1 MAFPVNQGKD
11 LGHAQGADPRVRYS
25 RGMTETTW
33 DLTPLFPGLES
44 PEFRRAW
51 EGVKGRIGRLKGL
64 LEGEAPLAEVL
75 AALDALQEEATPLWA
90 YLYARFTANTQ
101 DEAALAKLSEL
112 EMLFLDFQRLRPR
125 LTRYLALQEPE
136 EAGPYRILVVE
147 AKEEALHMMPEG
159 EEVLAAELSLSG
171 RQAWSKLHES
181 LTSQIAARVD
191 GEELP
196 ITKVRNLYFHPEE
209 AVRKKAYEAELKAW
223 EAHEV
228 PLAYA
233 LNGVKGEAS
242 VLHRRRG
249 YKDDLEPSLLR
260 NRIRRKTLLAL
271 QEAVREALPLFR
283 RYFHLKA
290 KALGKERLDW
300 WDLFAPIGQG
310 RRWTLEEARRFIR
323 EKLTAFV
330 PGAAQVAE
338 AAFAE
343 RWMDL
348 LPRKGKVGG
357 AYCMPRGGGKSLI
370 LANYEE
376 SFESVSTLAHEL
388 GHAYHNFA
396 LAQAPA
402 ALREVPMTLAETA
415 SIMNET
421 LVVEA
426 ALKEASPE
434 EGLLIL
440 DAYLQGAAQVVV
452 DIHSRF
458 LFESWVFQKRK
469 ERELSPRE
477 FKELMLKAQEEAYGE
492 ALATRHPY
500 MWAVKGHYYGADFYN
515 YPYTFG
521 LLFGLAVYEAAK
533 EDPGFAEGYERLL
546 AESGMHFAEELGRRF
561 GFDLESPA
569 FWRKGLKVLADKVEA
584 LEERLS

>member
-1 MAFPVNQGKD
+1 M
-11 LGHAQGADPRVRYS
+11 
-25 RGMTETTW
+25 ETTW

-44 PEFRRAW
+44 PEFRAAW
-51 EGVKGRIGRLKGL
+51 ESLRGRIGDLRSL
-64 LEGEAPLAEVL
+64 LEQEAPLPQVL
-75 AALDALQEEATPLWA
+75 SALDALWEEATPLWA
-90 YLYARFTANTQ
+90 YLYARFSANTA

-112 EMLFLDFQRLRPR
+112 EVLFLDFQRLKPR
-125 LTRYLALQEPE
+125 LTRYLARQDPE
-136 EAGPYRILVVE
+136 EAGPYRLLVEE

-171 RQAWSKLHES
+171 RRAWDKLHEN
-181 LTSQIAARVD
+181 LTSQITASVD
-191 GEELP
+191 GEEMP
-196 ITKVRNLYFHPEE
+196 ISKVRNLYFHPEE
-209 AVRKKAYEAELKAW
+209 GVRKRAYEAELLAW
-223 EAHEV
+223 ERHEV

-242 VLHRRRG
+242 VLNRRRG
-249 YKDDLEPSLLR
+249 YRDDLEPSLHR
-260 NRIRRKTLLAL
+260 NRITKRALLAL
-271 QEAVREALPLFR
+271 QEAVRESLPLFR

-310 RRWTLEEARRFIR
+310 RRWGLEEARDFIR
-323 EKLTAFV
+323 GKLATLV
-330 PGAAQVAE
+330 PNAAQVAE
-338 AAFAE
+338 KAFGE

-396 LAQAPA
+396 LREVPA
-402 ALREVPMTLAETA
+402 SLREVPMTLAETA

-426 ALKEASPE
+426 ALQEASPE
-434 EGLLIL
+434 EGLQIL
-440 DAYLQGAAQVVV
+440 DGYLQGAAQVVV

-458 LFESWVFQKRK
+458 LFESWVFQRRK
-469 ERELSPRE
+469 GRELSPRE
-477 FKELMLKAQEEAYGE
+477 FQELMLKAQEEAYGE
-492 ALATRHPY
+492 ALASRHPY

-521 LLFGLAVYEAAK
+521 LLFGLAVYGEAK
-533 EDPGFAEGYERLL
+533 EDPAFARRYEELL
-546 AESGMHFAEELGRRF
+546 AASGMHPARALAARF
-561 GFDLESPA
+561 GFDLESLD
-569 FWRKGLKVLADKVEA
+569 FWRKGLKVLAEKVEE
-584 LEERLS
+584 LERRLA

>member
-1 MAFPVNQGKD
+1 M
-11 LGHAQGADPRVRYS
+11 
-25 RGMTETTW
+25 ETTW

-44 PEFRRAW
+44 PEFQRAW
-51 EGVKGRIGRLKGL
+51 EGLRGRIGDLKAL
-64 LEGEAPLAEVL
+64 LEGEAPLPQVL
-75 AALDALQEEATPLWA
+75 AALDGLLEEATPLWA
-90 YLYARFTANTQ
+90 YLYARFSADTQ

-112 EMLFLDFQRLRPR
+112 EVLFLDYRRLSPR
-125 LTRYLALQEPE
+125 LTRYLARQDPG
-136 EAGPYRILVVE
+136 EAGPYRLLVEE
-147 AKEEALHMMPEG
+147 AKEEALHLMPEG

-171 RQAWSKLHES
+171 RQAWAKLHEN
-181 LTSQIAARVD
+181 LTSQITAVVD
-191 GEELP
+191 GKEMP
-196 ITKVRNLYFHPEE
+196 ITKVRNLYFRPEE
-209 AVRKKAYEAELKAW
+209 EVRKKAYEAELKAW

-228 PLAYA
+228 PIAYA

-242 VLHRRRG
+242 VLNRRRG
-249 YKDDLEPSLLR
+249 YKDDLEPTLFR
-260 NRIRRKTLLAL
+260 NRITRKAL
-271 QEAVREALPLFR
+271 SAMQEAVRESLPLFR
-283 RYFHLKA
+283 RYFLLKA

-300 WDLFAPIGQG
+300 WDLFAPLGQG
-310 RRWTLEEARRFIR
+310 RRWTLEEARRFIG
-323 EKLTAFV
+323 EKLAAFS
-330 PGAAQVAE
+330 PNAAQVAE
-338 AAFAE
+338 MAFAE

-357 AYCMPRGGGKSLI
+357 AYCMGRGGGKSLI

-396 LAQAPA
+396 LREVPA
-402 ALREVPMTLAETA
+402 SLREVPMTLAETA

-469 ERELSPRE
+469 ARELSPRE
-477 FKELMLKAQEEAYGE
+477 FRELMLKAQEEAYGE
-492 ALATRHPY
+492 ALATRHPF
-500 MWAVKGHYYGADFYN
+500 MWAVKGHYYGSDFYN

-521 LLFGLAVYEAAK
+521 LLFGLAVYQRAK
-533 EDPGFAEGYERLL
+533 EDPRFAERYEALL
-546 AESGMHFAEELGRRF
+546 AQSGMYPARELAARF
-561 GFDLESPA
+561 GFDLERVD
-569 FWRKGLKVLADKVEA
+569 FWRQGLEVLAEKVEA
-584 LEERLS
+584 LEGMTSP

>member
-1 MAFPVNQGKD
+1 M
-11 LGHAQGADPRVRYS
+11 
-25 RGMTETTW
+25 ETTW

-44 PEFRRAW
+44 PEFQAAW
-51 EGVKGRIGRLKGL
+51 DGVRKRIGQLK
-64 LEGEAPLAEVL
+64 EQVDQKAPLEEVL
-75 AALDALQEEATPLWA
+75 ASLDALSEASTPLWA
-90 YLYARFTANTQ
+90 YLYARFTADTA
-101 DEAALAKLSEL
+101 DEAASAKLSEL
-112 EMLFLDFQRLRPR
+112 EMLFLDFARIRPR
-125 LTRYLALQEPE
+125 LTRYLALQDPE
-136 EAGPYRILVVE
+136 EAGPYRILVEE
-147 AKEEALHMMPEG
+147 AKEEALHMMAEG

-171 RQAWSKLHES
+171 RQAWAKLHEN
-181 LTSQIAARVD
+181 LTSQITAVVD
-191 GEELP
+191 GEEMP
-196 ITKVRNLYFHPEE
+196 ITKVRNLYFRPEE
-209 AVRKKAYEAELKAW
+209 EVRRKAYQAELKAW

-242 VLHRRRG
+242 VLLRRRG
-249 YKDDLEPSLLR
+249 YREDLEPSLHK
-260 NRIRRKTLLAL
+260 NRITKKALLAL
-271 QEAVREALPLFR
+271 LQAVRESLPLFH
-283 RYFHLKA
+283 RYYLLKA

-300 WDLFAPIGQG
+300 WDLFAPIGKG
-310 RRWTLEEARRFIR
+310 RRWTLEEAQDFLR
-323 EKLTAFV
+323 EKLATLV
-330 PGAAQVAE
+330 PKAAKVAE
-338 AAFAE
+338 AAFRE

-388 GHAYHNFA
+388 GHAYHNLA
-396 LAQAPA
+396 LAQVPPS
-402 ALREVPMTLAETA
+402 LREVPMTLAETA

-426 ALKEASPE
+426 ALKEASAE

-452 DIHSRF
+452 DIYSRF
-458 LFESWVFQKRK
+458 LFESWVFTRRK
-469 ERELSPRE
+469 ARELSPRE
-477 FKELMLKAQEEAYGE
+477 FKELMLKAQQEAYGE
-492 ALATRHPY
+492 ALASHHPY

-521 LLFGLAVYEAAK
+521 LLFGLALYQEAK
-533 EDPGFAEGYERLL
+533 EDPGFAERYEGLL
-546 AESGMHFAEELGRRF
+546 ASSGMYPAKELAARY

-569 FWRKGLKVLADKVEA
+569 FWQKGLRVLAEKVAE
-584 LEERLS
+584 LERRLS

>member
-1 MAFPVNQGKD
+1 
-11 LGHAQGADPRVRYS
+11 
-25 RGMTETTW
+25 MTETTW

-44 PEFRRAW
+44 PEFQKAW
-51 EGVKGRIGRLKGL
+51 EGLKGEIVRLKGL
-64 LEGEAPLAEVL
+64 LEESALLEEVL
-75 AALDALQEEATPLWA
+75 TSLDTLSEKATPLWA
-90 YLYARFTANTQ
+90 YLYARYSADTR

-112 EMLFLDFQRLRPR
+112 QVLFLDFQRLRPR
-125 LTRYLALQEPE
+125 LTRYLALQDPE
-136 EAGPYRILVVE
+136 EAGPYRLLVEE

-171 RQAWSKLHES
+171 RAAWDKLHES
-181 LTSQIAARVD
+181 LTSQITAVVD
-191 GEELP
+191 GEEKP

-209 AVRKKAYEAELKAW
+209 EVRKKAYEAELKAW

-228 PLAYA
+228 PLAFA

-242 VLHRRRG
+242 VLNRRRG
-249 YKDDLEPSLLR
+249 YRDDLEPTLHE
-260 NRIRRKTLLAL
+260 NRITRKAL
-271 QEAVREALPLFR
+271 KAMQEAVGESLPLFR

-300 WDLFAPIGQG
+300 WDLFAPIGKG
-310 RRWTLEEARRFIR
+310 RRWSLEEARRFIV
-323 EKLTAFV
+323 EKLAAFL
-330 PGAAQVAE
+330 PQAAQVAE
-338 AAFAE
+338 AAFQE

-396 LAQAPA
+396 LKEAPA
-402 ALREVPMTLAETA
+402 SLRRVPMTLAETA

-458 LFESWVFQKRK
+458 LFESWVFQRRK
-469 ERELSPRE
+469 ARELSPRE

-521 LLFGLAVYEAAK
+521 LLFGLAVYQEAK
-533 EDPGFAEGYERLL
+533 EDPGFAGRYEALL
-546 AESGMHFAEELGRRF
+546 AESGRYRAKELALRF
-561 GFDLESPA
+561 GFDLESVD
-569 FWRKGLKVLADKVEA
+569 FWRRGIRV
-584 LEERLS
+584 LEEKVAQLERMISP

>member
-1 MAFPVNQGKD
+1 
-11 LGHAQGADPRVRYS
+11 
-25 RGMTETTW
+25 MTETTW

-44 PEFRRAW
+44 PEFQRAW
-51 EGVKGRIGRLKGL
+51 EGLKGRIGELKGL
-64 LEGEAPLAEVL
+64 LEREAPLSEVL
-75 AALDALQEEATPLWA
+75 AALDAFLEEATPLRA
-90 YLYARFTANTQ
+90 YLYARYSADTR

-112 EMLFLDFQRLRPR
+112 EILFLDFKRLRPR
-125 LTRYLALQEPE
+125 LTRYLALKDPE
-136 EAGPYRILVVE
+136 EAGPYRLLVEE

-171 RQAWSKLHES
+171 RAAWDKLHES
-181 LTSQIAARVD
+181 LTSQITAVVD
-191 GEELP
+191 GEEKP
-196 ITKVRNLYFHPEE
+196 ITQVRNLYFHPEE
-209 AVRKKAYEAELKAW
+209 EVRKKAYEAELKAW

-228 PLAYA
+228 PLAFA

-242 VLHRRRG
+242 VLNRRRG
-249 YKDDLEPSLLR
+249 YRDDLEPTLHK
-260 NRIRRKTLLAL
+260 NRITRKAL
-271 QEAVREALPLFR
+271 KAMQEAVRESLPLFR

-300 WDLFAPIGQG
+300 WDLFAPIGKG
-310 RRWTLEEARRFIR
+310 RRWTLEEARRFIV
-323 EKLTAFV
+323 EKLAAFL
-330 PGAAQVAE
+330 PQAAQVAE
-338 AAFAE
+338 AAFQE

-396 LAQAPA
+396 LKEAPA
-402 ALREVPMTLAETA
+402 SLRRVPMTLAETA

-452 DIHSRF
+452 DIYSRF
-458 LFESWVFQKRK
+458 LFESWVFQRRK
-469 ERELSPRE
+469 ARELSPRE

-521 LLFGLAVYEAAK
+521 LLFGLAVYQEAK
-533 EDPGFAEGYERLL
+533 EDPGFAGRYEALL
-546 AESGMHFAEELGRRF
+546 AESGRYRAKELALRF
-561 GFDLESPA
+561 GFDLESVD
-569 FWRKGLKVLADKVEA
+569 FWRRGIRV
-584 LEERLS
+584 LEEKVAQLERMISP

>member
-1 MAFPVNQGKD
+1 
-11 LGHAQGADPRVRYS
+11 
-25 RGMTETTW
+25 MTETTW

-44 PEFRRAW
+44 PEFQKAW
-51 EGVKGRIGRLKGL
+51 EGLKGEIVRLKGL
-64 LEGEAPLAEVL
+64 LEESALLEEVL
-75 AALDALQEEATPLWA
+75 TSLDTLSEKATPLWA
-90 YLYARFTANTQ
+90 YLYARYSADTR

-112 EMLFLDFQRLRPR
+112 QVLFLDFQRLRPR
-125 LTRYLALQEPE
+125 LTRYLALQDPE
-136 EAGPYRILVVE
+136 EAGPYRLLVEE

-171 RQAWSKLHES
+171 RAAWDKLHES
-181 LTSQIAARVD
+181 LTSQITAVVD
-191 GEELP
+191 GEEKP

-209 AVRKKAYEAELKAW
+209 EVRKKAYEAELKAW

-228 PLAYA
+228 PLAFA

-242 VLHRRRG
+242 VLNRRRG
-249 YKDDLEPSLLR
+249 YRDDLEPTLHK
-260 NRIRRKTLLAL
+260 NRITRKAL
-271 QEAVREALPLFR
+271 KAMQEAVRESLPLFR

-300 WDLFAPIGQG
+300 WDLFAPIGKG
-310 RRWTLEEARRFIR
+310 RRWSLEEARRFIV
-323 EKLTAFV
+323 EKLAAFL
-330 PGAAQVAE
+330 PQAAQVAE
-338 AAFAE
+338 AAFQE

-396 LAQAPA
+396 LKEAPA
-402 ALREVPMTLAETA
+402 SLRRVPMTLAETA

-458 LFESWVFQKRK
+458 LFESWVFQRRK
-469 ERELSPRE
+469 ARELSPRE

-521 LLFGLAVYEAAK
+521 LLFGLAVYETAK
-533 EDPGFAEGYERLL
+533 EDPGFAERYEALL
-546 AESGMHFAEELGRRF
+546 AESGRYRAKELALRF
-561 GFDLESPA
+561 GFDLESVD
-569 FWRKGLKVLADKVEA
+569 FWRRGIRV
-584 LEERLS
+584 LEEKVAQLERMISP

>member
-1 MAFPVNQGKD
+1 
-11 LGHAQGADPRVRYS
+11 
-25 RGMTETTW
+25 MTETTW
-33 DLTPLFPGLES
+33 DLTPLFPDLES
-44 PEFRRAW
+44 PEFQKAW
-51 EGVKGRIGRLKGL
+51 EGLKGEIVRLKGL
-64 LEGEAPLAEVL
+64 LEESALLEEVL
-75 AALDALQEEATPLWA
+75 TSLDTLSEKATPLRA
-90 YLYARFTANTQ
+90 YLYARYSADTQ

-112 EMLFLDFQRLRPR
+112 EILFLDFQRLRPR
-125 LTRYLALQEPE
+125 LTRYLALQDPE
-136 EAGPYRILVVE
+136 EAGPYRLLVEE

-171 RQAWSKLHES
+171 RAAWDKLHES
-181 LTSQIAARVD
+181 LTSQITAVVD
-191 GEELP
+191 GEEMP

-209 AVRKKAYEAELKAW
+209 EVRKKAYEAELKAW

-228 PLAYA
+228 PLAFA

-242 VLHRRRG
+242 VLNRRRG
-249 YKDDLEPSLLR
+249 YRDDLEPTLHE
-260 NRIRRKTLLAL
+260 NRITRKAL
-271 QEAVREALPLFR
+271 KAMQEAVGESLPLFR
-283 RYFHLKA
+283 RYFLLKA
-290 KALGKERLDW
+290 RALGKERLDW
-300 WDLFAPIGQG
+300 WDLFAPLGRG
-310 RRWTLEEARRFIR
+310 RRWSLEEARAFIPA
-323 EKLTAFV
+323 KLALLV
-330 PGAAQVAE
+330 PNAAKVAE
-338 AAFAE
+338 MAFNE

-357 AYCMPRGGGKSLI
+357 AYCMARGGGKSLI

-396 LAQAPA
+396 LKEAPA
-402 ALREVPMTLAETA
+402 SLRQVPMTLAETA

-452 DIHSRF
+452 DIYSRF
-458 LFESWVFQKRK
+458 LFESWVFQRRK
-469 ERELSPRE
+469 ARELSPRE

-521 LLFGLAVYEAAK
+521 LLFGLAVYQEAK
-533 EDPGFAEGYERLL
+533 EDPGFAGRYEALL
-546 AESGMHFAEELGRRF
+546 AESGRYRAKELALRF
-561 GFDLESPA
+561 GFDLESVD
-569 FWRKGLKVLADKVEA
+569 FWRRGIRV
-584 LEERLS
+584 LEEKVAQLERMISP

>member
-1 MAFPVNQGKD
+1 
-11 LGHAQGADPRVRYS
+11 
-25 RGMTETTW
+25 MTETTW

-44 PEFRRAW
+44 PEFQKAW
-51 EGVKGRIGRLKGL
+51 EGLKGEIVRLKGL
-64 LEGEAPLAEVL
+64 LEESALLEEVL
-75 AALDALQEEATPLWA
+75 TSLDTLSEKATPLRA
-90 YLYARFTANTQ
+90 YLYARYSADTR

-112 EMLFLDFQRLRPR
+112 QVLFLDFQRLRPR
-125 LTRYLALQEPE
+125 LTRYLALKDPE
-136 EAGPYRILVVE
+136 EAGPYRLLVEE

-171 RQAWSKLHES
+171 RAAWDKLHES
-181 LTSQIAARVD
+181 LTSQITAVVD
-191 GEELP
+191 GEEMP
-196 ITKVRNLYFHPEE
+196 ISQVRNLYFRPEE

-228 PLAYA
+228 PLAFA

-242 VLHRRRG
+242 VLNRRRG
-249 YKDDLEPSLLR
+249 YRDDLEPTLHK
-260 NRIRRKTLLAL
+260 NRITRKAL
-271 QEAVREALPLFR
+271 KAMQEAVRESLPLFR

-300 WDLFAPIGQG
+300 WDLFAPIGKG
-310 RRWTLEEARRFIR
+310 RRWSLEEARRFIV
-323 EKLTAFV
+323 EKLAAFL
-330 PGAAQVAE
+330 PQAAQVAE
-338 AAFAE
+338 AAFQE

-396 LAQAPA
+396 LKEAPA
-402 ALREVPMTLAETA
+402 SLRRVPMTLAETA

-458 LFESWVFQKRK
+458 LFESWVFQRRK
-469 ERELSPRE
+469 ARELSPRE

-521 LLFGLAVYEAAK
+521 LLFGLAVYQEAK
-533 EDPGFAEGYERLL
+533 EDPGFAGRYEALL
-546 AESGMHFAEELGRRF
+546 AESGRYRAKELALRF
-561 GFDLESPA
+561 GFDLESVD
-569 FWRKGLKVLADKVEA
+569 FWRRGIRV
-584 LEERLS
+584 LEEKVAQLERMISP

>member
-1 MAFPVNQGKD
+1 M
-11 LGHAQGADPRVRYS
+11 
-25 RGMTETTW
+25 ETTW

-44 PEFRRAW
+44 LEFQRAW
-51 EGVKGRIGRLKGL
+51 EGLKGRIAGLKGL
-64 LEGEAPLAEVL
+64 LEREAPLPEVL
-75 AALDALQEEATPLWA
+75 AALDAFLEEATPLRA
-90 YLYARFTANTQ
+90 YLYARYSADTQ

-112 EMLFLDFQRLRPR
+112 EVLFLDFQRLRPR
-125 LTRYLALQEPE
+125 LTRYLALKDPE
-136 EAGPYRILVVE
+136 EAGPYRLLVEE
-147 AKEEALHMMPEG
+147 AKEEALHLMPEG

-171 RQAWSKLHES
+171 RQAWDKLHES
-181 LTSQIAARVD
+181 LTSQTTAVVD
-191 GEELP
+191 GEEMP
-196 ITKVRNLYFHPEE
+196 ITKARNLYLHPEE
-209 AVRKKAYEAELKAW
+209 EVRKKAYEAELKAW

-228 PLAYA
+228 PLAFA

-242 VLHRRRG
+242 VLNRRRG
-249 YKDDLEPSLLR
+249 YRDDLEPTLFK
-260 NRIRRKTLLAL
+260 NRITRKAL
-271 QEAVREALPLFR
+271 QAMQEAVRESLPLFR
-283 RYFHLKA
+283 RYFLLKA

-300 WDLFAPIGQG
+300 WDLFAPLGQG
-310 RRWTLEEARRFIR
+310 RRWTLEEARDFLVA
-323 EKLTAFV
+323 KLAALV

-338 AAFAE
+338 EAFRE

-357 AYCMPRGGGKSLI
+357 AYCMARGGGKSLI

-396 LAQAPA
+396 LKEVPA
-402 ALREVPMTLAETA
+402 SLRRIPMTLAETA

-458 LFESWVFQKRK
+458 LFESWVFQRRK
-469 ERELSPRE
+469 ARELSPRE
-477 FKELMLKAQEEAYGE
+477 FKELMVRAQDEAYGE

-521 LLFGLAVYEAAK
+521 LLFGLAVFQEAK
-533 EDPGFAEGYERLL
+533 EDPGFAGRYEALL
-546 AESGMHFAEELGRRF
+546 AESGRYRAKELALRF
-561 GFDLESPA
+561 GFDLESVD
-569 FWRKGLKVLADKVEA
+569 FWRKGLQVLAGKVEE
-584 LEERLS
+584 LEERLTRG

>member
-1 MAFPVNQGKD
+1 M
-11 LGHAQGADPRVRYS
+11 
-25 RGMTETTW
+25 ETTW

-44 PEFRRAW
+44 PEFQRAW
-51 EGVKGRIGRLKGL
+51 EGLKGRIAGLKGL
-64 LEGEAPLAEVL
+64 LEGEAPLPEVL
-75 AALDALQEEATPLWA
+75 AALDAFLEEATPLRA
-90 YLYARFTANTQ
+90 YLYARYSADTR

-112 EMLFLDFQRLRPR
+112 EILFLDFQRLRPR
-125 LTRYLALQEPE
+125 LTRYLALKDPE
-136 EAGPYRILVVE
+136 EAGPYRLLVEE
-147 AKEEALHMMPEG
+147 AKEEALHLMPEG

-171 RQAWSKLHES
+171 RQAWDKLHES
-181 LTSQIAARVD
+181 LTSQVTAVVD
-191 GEELP
+191 GEEMP
-196 ITKVRNLYFHPEE
+196 ITKVRNLYLHPEE
-209 AVRKKAYEAELKAW
+209 EVRKKAYEAELKAW

-228 PLAYA
+228 PLAFA

-242 VLHRRRG
+242 VLNRRRG
-249 YKDDLEPSLLR
+249 YRDDLEPTLFQ
-260 NRIRRKTLLAL
+260 NRITRKAL
-271 QEAVREALPLFR
+271 QAMQAAVRESLPLFR
-283 RYFHLKA
+283 RYFLLKA

-300 WDLFAPIGQG
+300 WDLFAPLGQG
-310 RRWTLEEARRFIR
+310 RRWTLEEARDFLVA
-323 EKLTAFV
+323 KLAALV

-338 AAFAE
+338 EAFRE

-357 AYCMPRGGGKSLI
+357 AYCMARGGGKSLI

-396 LAQAPA
+396 LKEVPA
-402 ALREVPMTLAETA
+402 SLRRIPMTLAETA

-458 LFESWVFQKRK
+458 LFESWVFQRRK
-469 ERELSPRE
+469 ARELSPRE
-477 FKELMLKAQEEAYGE
+477 FKELMVRAQDEAYGE

-521 LLFGLAVYEAAK
+521 LLFGLAVYQEAK
-533 EDPGFAEGYERLL
+533 EDPGFAGRYEALL
-546 AESGMHFAEELGRRF
+546 AESGRYRAKELALRF
-561 GFDLESPA
+561 GFDLESVD
-569 FWRKGLKVLADKVEA
+569 FWGKGLQVLAEKVEA
-584 LEERLS
+584 LEERLTRG

>member
-1 MAFPVNQGKD
+1 
-11 LGHAQGADPRVRYS
+11 
-25 RGMTETTW
+25 MTETTW

-44 PEFRRAW
+44 PEFQRAW
-51 EGVKGRIGRLKGL
+51 EGLKGRIGRLKEL
-64 LEGEAPLAEVL
+64 LEKQALLLEVL
-75 AALDALQEEATPLWA
+75 EALDALLEEATPLQA
-90 YLYARFTANTQ
+90 YLYARYSADTR

-112 EMLFLDFQRLRPR
+112 EVLLLDFRRLTPR
-125 LTRYLALQEPE
+125 LTRYLALQDPE
-136 EAGPYRILVVE
+136 EAGPYRLLVEE
-147 AKEEALHMMPEG
+147 AKEEALHLMPEG

-171 RQAWSKLHES
+171 RQAWNKLHES
-181 LTSQIAARVD
+181 LTSQITALLD
-191 GEELP
+191 GEEMP

-209 AVRKKAYEAELKAW
+209 AVRRRAYEAELKAW

-228 PLAYA
+228 PLAFA

-242 VLHRRRG
+242 VLNRRRG
-249 YKDDLEPSLLR
+249 YRDDLEPTLLK
-260 NRIRRKTLLAL
+260 NRIPRKVLAAM
-271 QEAVREALPLFR
+271 QEAVRESLPLFW
-283 RYFHLKA
+283 RYFLLKA

-300 WDLFAPIGQG
+300 WDLFAPIGRG
-310 RRWTLEEARRFIR
+310 RRWTLEEARSFLV
-323 EKLTAFV
+323 EKLAPFL
-330 PGAAQVAE
+330 PRAAEVAE
-338 AAFAE
+338 RAFRE

-348 LPRKGKVGG
+348 LPRQGKVGG
-357 AYCMPRGGGKSLI
+357 AYCMPQGQGKSLI

-388 GHAYHNFA
+388 GHAYHNLA
-396 LAQAPA
+396 LARVPA
-402 ALREVPMTLAETA
+402 SLRDVPMTLAETA

-458 LFESWVFQKRK
+458 LFESWVFARRK
-469 ERELSPRE
+469 ARELSPRE
-477 FKELMLKAQEEAYGE
+477 FRELMVRAQDEAYGE

-521 LLFGLAVYEAAK
+521 LLFGLAVYQEAK
-533 EDPGFAEGYERLL
+533 EDPAFAEGYEALL
-546 AESGMHFAEELGRRF
+546 AESGMHRAKELALRF

-569 FWRKGLKVLADKVEA
+569 FWRKALKVLEEKVEE
-584 LEERLS
+584 LTRRLPAP

>member
-1 MAFPVNQGKD
+1 
-11 LGHAQGADPRVRYS
+11 
-25 RGMTETTW
+25 MTETTW

-44 PEFRRAW
+44 PEFQKAW
-51 EGVKGRIGRLKGL
+51 EGLKGEIVRLKGL
-64 LEGEAPLAEVL
+64 LEESALLEEVL
-75 AALDALQEEATPLWA
+75 TSLDTLSEKATPLWA
-90 YLYARFTANTQ
+90 YLYARYSADTR

-112 EMLFLDFQRLRPR
+112 QVLFLDFQRLRPR
-125 LTRYLALQEPE
+125 LTRYLALQDPE
-136 EAGPYRILVVE
+136 EAGPYRLLVEE

-171 RQAWSKLHES
+171 RAAWDKLHES
-181 LTSQIAARVD
+181 LTSQITAVVD
-191 GEELP
+191 GEEMP
-196 ITKVRNLYFHPEE
+196 ISQVRNLYFRPEE

-228 PLAYA
+228 PLAFA

-242 VLHRRRG
+242 VLNRRRG
-249 YKDDLEPSLLR
+249 YRDDLEPTLHE
-260 NRIRRKTLLAL
+260 NRITRKAL
-271 QEAVREALPLFR
+271 KAMQEAVGESLPLFR

-300 WDLFAPIGQG
+300 WDLFAPIGKG
-310 RRWTLEEARRFIR
+310 RRWTLEEARRFIV
-323 EKLTAFV
+323 EKLAAFL
-330 PGAAQVAE
+330 PQAAQVAE
-338 AAFAE
+338 AAFQE

-396 LAQAPA
+396 LKEAPA
-402 ALREVPMTLAETA
+402 SLRRVPMTLAETA

-452 DIHSRF
+452 DIYSRF
-458 LFESWVFQKRK
+458 LFESWVFQRRK
-469 ERELSPRE
+469 ARELSPRE

-521 LLFGLAVYEAAK
+521 LLFGLAVYETAK
-533 EDPGFAEGYERLL
+533 EDPGFAERYEALL
-546 AESGMHFAEELGRRF
+546 AESGRYRAKELALRF
-561 GFDLESPA
+561 GFDLESVD
-569 FWRKGLKVLADKVEA
+569 FWRRGIRV
-584 LEERLS
+584 LEEKVAQLERMISP

>member
-1 MAFPVNQGKD
+1 
-11 LGHAQGADPRVRYS
+11 
-25 RGMTETTW
+25 MTETTW

-44 PEFRRAW
+44 PEFQKAW
-51 EGVKGRIGRLKGL
+51 EGLKGEIVRLKGL
-64 LEGEAPLAEVL
+64 LEESALLEEVL
-75 AALDALQEEATPLWA
+75 TSLDTLSEKATPLWA
-90 YLYARFTANTQ
+90 YLYARYSADTR

-112 EMLFLDFQRLRPR
+112 QVLFLDFQRLRPR
-125 LTRYLALQEPE
+125 LTRYLALQDPE
-136 EAGPYRILVVE
+136 EAGPYRLLVEE

-171 RQAWSKLHES
+171 RQAWDKLHES
-181 LTSQIAARVD
+181 LTSQITAVVD
-191 GEELP
+191 GEEMP
-196 ITKVRNLYFHPEE
+196 ISQVRNLYFRPEE

-228 PLAYA
+228 PLAFA

-242 VLHRRRG
+242 VLNRRRG
-249 YKDDLEPSLLR
+249 YRDDLEPTLHK
-260 NRIRRKTLLAL
+260 NRITRKAL
-271 QEAVREALPLFR
+271 KAMQEAVRESLPLFR

-300 WDLFAPIGQG
+300 WDLFAPIGKG
-310 RRWTLEEARRFIR
+310 RRWTLEEARRFIV
-323 EKLTAFV
+323 EKLAAFL
-330 PGAAQVAE
+330 PQAAQVAE
-338 AAFAE
+338 AAFQE

-396 LAQAPA
+396 LREAPA
-402 ALREVPMTLAETA
+402 SLREVPMTLAETA

-452 DIHSRF
+452 DIYSRF
-458 LFESWVFQKRK
+458 LFESWVFQRRK
-469 ERELSPRE
+469 ARELSPRE

-521 LLFGLAVYEAAK
+521 LLFGLAVYQEAK
-533 EDPGFAEGYERLL
+533 EDPGFAGRYEALL
-546 AESGMHFAEELGRRF
+546 AESGRYRAKELALRF
-561 GFDLESPA
+561 GFDLESVD
-569 FWRKGLKVLADKVEA
+569 FWRRGIRV
-584 LEERLS
+584 LEEKVAQLERMISP

>member
-1 MAFPVNQGKD
+1 M
-11 LGHAQGADPRVRYS
+11 
-25 RGMTETTW
+25 ETTW
-33 DLTPLFPGLES
+33 DLTPLFPGLET
-44 PEFRRAW
+44 PEFRGAW
-51 EGVKGRIGRLKGL
+51 ERLKGRIGQLKDL
-64 LEGEAPLAEVL
+64 LEREAPLGEVL
-75 AALDALQEEATPLWA
+75 TSLDGLLEEATPLWA
-90 YLYARFTANTQ
+90 YLYARFSTDTS

-112 EMLFLDFQRLRPR
+112 EILFLDFQRLRPR
-125 LTRYLALQEPE
+125 LTRYLALQDPA
-136 EAGPYRILVVE
+136 EAGVYRILVEE
-147 AKEEALHMMPEG
+147 AKEEALHLMPEG

-171 RQAWSKLHES
+171 RQAWAKLHEN
-181 LTSQIAARVD
+181 LTSQITAVVD

-196 ITKVRNLYFHPEE
+196 ITKVRNLYFRPEE
-209 AVRKKAYEAELKAW
+209 EVRKRAYEAELLAW
-223 EAHEV
+223 ERHEV

-242 VLHRRRG
+242 VLNRRRG
-249 YKDDLEPSLLR
+249 YRDDLEPTLRR
-260 NRIRRKTLLAL
+260 NRITRKALAAM
-271 QEAVREALPLFR
+271 QEAVRESLPLFR
-283 RYFHLKA
+283 RYFLLKA
-290 KALGKERLDW
+290 RALGKERLDW

-310 RRWTLEEARRFIR
+310 RTWTLEEARGFIR
-323 EKLTAFV
+323 EKLAAFSEN
-330 PGAAQVAE
+330 AAKVAE

-348 LPRKGKVGG
+348 LPKKGKVGG

-396 LAQAPA
+396 LKDVPA
-402 ALREVPMTLAETA
+402 SLREVPMTLAETA

-434 EGLLIL
+434 EGLQIL

-469 ERELSPRE
+469 ARELSPRE

-521 LLFGLAVYEAAK
+521 LLFGLAVYGEAK
-533 EDPGFAEGYERLL
+533 EDPAFARRYEELL
-546 AESGMHFAEELGRRF
+546 AASGMYPAKELAARF
-561 GFDLESPA
+561 GFDLESVD
-569 FWRKGLKVLADKVEA
+569 FWRKGLRVLADKVEA
-584 LEERLS
+584 LEKRLA

>member
-1 MAFPVNQGKD
+1 
-11 LGHAQGADPRVRYS
+11 
-25 RGMTETTW
+25 MTETTW

-44 PEFRRAW
+44 PEFQKAW
-51 EGVKGRIGRLKGL
+51 EGLKGRIGELKRL
-64 LEGEAPLAEVL
+64 LEREAPLSEVL
-75 AALDALQEEATPLWA
+75 AALDAFLEEATPLRA
-90 YLYARFTANTQ
+90 YLYARYSADTR

-112 EMLFLDFQRLRPR
+112 EILFLDFQRLRPR
-125 LTRYLALQEPE
+125 LTRYLALQDPE
-136 EAGPYRILVVE
+136 EAGPYRLLVEE

-171 RQAWSKLHES
+171 RAAWDKLHES
-181 LTSQIAARVD
+181 LTSQITAVVD
-191 GEELP
+191 GEEKP

-209 AVRKKAYEAELKAW
+209 EVRKKAYEAELKAW

-228 PLAYA
+228 PLAFA

-242 VLHRRRG
+242 VLNRRRG
-249 YKDDLEPSLLR
+249 YRDDLEPTLHK
-260 NRIRRKTLLAL
+260 NRITRKAL
-271 QEAVREALPLFR
+271 KAMQEAVRESLPLFR

-300 WDLFAPIGQG
+300 WDLFAPIGKG
-310 RRWTLEEARRFIR
+310 RRWSLEEARRFIV
-323 EKLTAFV
+323 EKLAAFL
-330 PGAAQVAE
+330 PQAAQVAE
-338 AAFAE
+338 AAFQE

-396 LAQAPA
+396 LKEAPA
-402 ALREVPMTLAETA
+402 SLRRVPMTLAETA

-458 LFESWVFQKRK
+458 LFESWVFQRRK
-469 ERELSPRE
+469 ARELSPRE

-521 LLFGLAVYEAAK
+521 LLFGLAVYQEAK
-533 EDPGFAEGYERLL
+533 EDPGFAGRYEALL
-546 AESGMHFAEELGRRF
+546 AESGRYRAKELALRF
-561 GFDLESPA
+561 GFDLESVD
-569 FWRKGLKVLADKVEA
+569 FWRRGIRV
-584 LEERLS
+584 LEEKVAQLERMISP

>member
-1 MAFPVNQGKD
+1 M
-11 LGHAQGADPRVRYS
+11 
-25 RGMTETTW
+25 ETTW
-33 DLTPLFPGLES
+33 DLTPLFPGLET
-44 PEFRRAW
+44 PEFWGAW
-51 EGVKGRIGRLKGL
+51 ERLRGRIGQLKGL
-64 LEGEAPLAEVL
+64 LEREAPLGEVL
-75 AALDALQEEATPLWA
+75 TALDGLLEEATPLWA
-90 YLYARFTANTQ
+90 YLYARFSTDTT

-112 EMLFLDFQRLRPR
+112 EILFLDFQRLRPR
-125 LTRYLALQEPE
+125 LTRYLALQDPG
-136 EAGPYRILVVE
+136 EAGVYRILVEE
-147 AKEEALHMMPEG
+147 AKEEALHMMSEG

-171 RQAWSKLHES
+171 RQAWGKLHEN
-181 LTSQIAARVD
+181 LTSQITAVVD

-196 ITKVRNLYFHPEE
+196 ITRVRNLYFRPEE
-209 AVRKKAYEAELKAW
+209 EVRKKAYEAELLAW
-223 EAHEV
+223 ERHEV

-242 VLHRRRG
+242 ALNRRRG
-249 YKDDLEPSLLR
+249 YRDDLEPTLRR
-260 NRIRRKTLLAL
+260 NRITRKALAAM
-271 QEAVREALPLFR
+271 QEAVRESLPLFR
-283 RYFHLKA
+283 RYFLLKA
-290 KALGKERLDW
+290 RALGKERLDW

-310 RRWTLEEARRFIR
+310 RTWTLEEARRFIR
-323 EKLTAFV
+323 EKLAAFSEN
-330 PGAAQVAE
+330 AAKVAE
-338 AAFAE
+338 MAFAE

-348 LPRKGKVGG
+348 LPKKGKVGG

-396 LAQAPA
+396 LKDVPA
-402 ALREVPMTLAETA
+402 TLREVPMTLAETA

-426 ALKEASPE
+426 ALQEASPE
-434 EGLLIL
+434 EGLQIL

-458 LFESWVFQKRK
+458 LFESWVFQRRK
-469 ERELSPRE
+469 ARELSPRE

-521 LLFGLAVYEAAK
+521 LLFGLAVYGEAK
-533 EDPGFAEGYERLL
+533 EDPAFAQRYEGLL
-546 AESGMHFAEELGRRF
+546 AASGMYPAKELAARF
-561 GFDLESPA
+561 GFDLESVD

-584 LEERLS
+584 LEKRLA

>member
-1 MAFPVNQGKD
+1 
-11 LGHAQGADPRVRYS
+11 
-25 RGMTETTW
+25 MTETTW
-33 DLTPLFPGLES
+33 DLTPLFPSLES
-44 PEFRRAW
+44 PEFQRAW
-51 EGVKGRIGRLKGL
+51 EDLKGEIGRLKGL
-64 LEGEAPLAEVL
+64 LEEAAPLSQVL
-75 AALDALQEEATPLWA
+75 ASLDALLEKATPLWA
-90 YLYARFTANTQ
+90 YLYARYSADTR

-112 EMLFLDFQRLRPR
+112 EVLFLDFQRLRPR
-125 LTRYLALQEPE
+125 LTRYLALQDPM
-136 EAGPYRILVVE
+136 EAGPYRILVEE

-171 RQAWSKLHES
+171 RQAWAKLHES
-181 LTSQIAARVD
+181 LTSQITALVD
-191 GEELP
+191 GEEMP
-196 ITKVRNLYFHPEE
+196 ISQVRNLYFRPEE
-209 AVRKKAYEAELKAW
+209 EVRKKAYEAELKAW

-228 PLAYA
+228 PLAFA

-242 VLHRRRG
+242 VLNRRRG
-249 YKDDLEPSLLR
+249 YRDDLEPTLHR
-260 NRIRRKTLLAL
+260 NRITRKAL
-271 QEAVREALPLFR
+271 KAMQEAVRESLPLFR
-283 RYFHLKA
+283 RYYLLKA
-290 KALGKERLDW
+290 KALGKEQLDW
-300 WDLFAPIGQG
+300 WDLFAPIGKG
-310 RRWTLEEARRFIR
+310 RRWSLEEARAFIPA
-323 EKLTAFV
+323 KLAALV
-330 PGAAQVAE
+330 PNAAKVAE
-338 AAFAE
+338 MAFAE

-376 SFESVSTLAHEL
+376 SFESISTLAHEL

-402 ALREVPMTLAETA
+402 SLREVPMTLAETA

-492 ALATRHPY
+492 VLATRHPY

-521 LLFGLAVYEAAK
+521 LLFGLAVYQKAK
-533 EDPGFAEGYERLL
+533 EDPRFAEGYEALL
-546 AESGMHFAEELGRRF
+546 AQSGMYPAQELARRH

-569 FWRKGLKVLADKVEA
+569 FWRQGIRI
-584 LEERLS
+584 LEEKVAELERRLA

>member
-1 MAFPVNQGKD
+1 M
-11 LGHAQGADPRVRYS
+11 
-25 RGMTETTW
+25 ETTW

-44 PEFRRAW
+44 PEFQRAW
-51 EGVKGRIGRLKGL
+51 EGLKGRIAGLKGL
-64 LEGEAPLAEVL
+64 LEREAPLPEVL
-75 AALDALQEEATPLWA
+75 AALDAFLEEATPLRA
-90 YLYARFTANTQ
+90 YLYARYSADTR

-112 EMLFLDFQRLRPR
+112 EILFLDFQRLRPR
-125 LTRYLALQEPE
+125 LTRYLALKDPE
-136 EAGPYRILVVE
+136 EAGPYRLLVEE
-147 AKEEALHMMPEG
+147 AKEEALHLMPEG

-171 RQAWSKLHES
+171 RQAWDKLHES
-181 LTSQIAARVD
+181 LTSQTTAVVD
-191 GEELP
+191 GEEMP
-196 ITKVRNLYFHPEE
+196 ITKVRNLYLHPEE
-209 AVRKKAYEAELKAW
+209 EVRKKAYEAELKAW

-228 PLAYA
+228 PLAFA

-242 VLHRRRG
+242 VLNRRRG
-249 YKDDLEPSLLR
+249 YRDDLEPTLFQ
-260 NRIRRKTLLAL
+260 NRITRKAL
-271 QEAVREALPLFR
+271 QAMQEAVRESLPLFR
-283 RYFHLKA
+283 RYFLLKA

-300 WDLFAPIGQG
+300 WDLFAPLGQG
-310 RRWTLEEARRFIR
+310 RRWTLEEARDFLVA
-323 EKLTAFV
+323 KLAALV

-338 AAFAE
+338 EAFRE

-357 AYCMPRGGGKSLI
+357 AYCMARGGGKSLI

-396 LAQAPA
+396 LKEVPA
-402 ALREVPMTLAETA
+402 SLRRIPMTLAETA

-458 LFESWVFQKRK
+458 LFESWVFQRRK
-469 ERELSPRE
+469 ARELSPRE

-521 LLFGLAVYEAAK
+521 LLFGLAVYQEAK
-533 EDPGFAEGYERLL
+533 EDPGFAGRYEALL
-546 AESGMHFAEELGRRF
+546 AESGRYRAKELALRF
-561 GFDLESPA
+561 GFDLESVD
-569 FWRKGLKVLADKVEA
+569 FWRKGLQVLAEKVEA
-584 LEERLS
+584 LEERLTRG

>member
-1 MAFPVNQGKD
+1 MEA
-11 LGHAQGADPRVRYS
+11 
-25 RGMTETTW
+25 TW

-44 PEFRRAW
+44 PEFQRAW
-51 EGVKGRIGRLKGL
+51 EGLKGRIGELKGL
-64 LEGEAPLAEVL
+64 LEREAPLPEVL
-75 AALDALQEEATPLWA
+75 AALDAFLEEATPLRA
-90 YLYARFTANTQ
+90 YLYARYSADTRDA
-101 DEAALAKLSEL
+101 AALAKLSEL
-112 EMLFLDFQRLRPR
+112 EILFLDVQRLRPR
-125 LTRYLALQEPE
+125 LTRYLALKDPE
-136 EAGPYRILVVE
+136 EAGPYRLLVEE

-171 RQAWSKLHES
+171 RAAWDKLHES
-181 LTSQIAARVD
+181 LTSQITAVVD
-191 GEELP
+191 GEEMP

-209 AVRKKAYEAELKAW
+209 EVRKKAYEAELKAW

-228 PLAYA
+228 PLAFA

-242 VLHRRRG
+242 VLNRRRG
-249 YKDDLEPSLLR
+249 YRDDLEPTLHE
-260 NRIRRKTLLAL
+260 NRITRKAL
-271 QEAVREALPLFR
+271 KAMLEAVGESLPLFR
-283 RYFHLKA
+283 RYFLLKA

-300 WDLFAPIGQG
+300 WDLFAPVGRG
-310 RRWTLEEARRFIR
+310 RRWRLEEARAFIPA
-323 EKLTAFV
+323 KLAALV
-330 PGAAQVAE
+330 PNAAKVAE
-338 AAFAE
+338 MAFHE

-357 AYCMPRGGGKSLI
+357 AYCMARGGGKSLI

-396 LAQAPA
+396 LKEAPA
-402 ALREVPMTLAETA
+402 SLRRVPMTLAETA

-458 LFESWVFQKRK
+458 LFESWVFQRRK
-469 ERELSPRE
+469 ARELSPRE

-521 LLFGLAVYEAAK
+521 LLFGLAVYQEAK
-533 EDPGFAEGYERLL
+533 EDPGFAGRYEALL
-546 AESGMHFAEELGRRF
+546 AESGRYRAKELALRF
-561 GFDLESPA
+561 GFDLESVD
-569 FWRKGLKVLADKVEA
+569 FWRRGIRV
-584 LEERLS
+584 LEEKVAQLERMISP

>member
-1 MAFPVNQGKD
+1 
-11 LGHAQGADPRVRYS
+11 
-25 RGMTETTW
+25 MTETTW
-33 DLTPLFPGLES
+33 DLTHLFPGLES
-44 PEFRRAW
+44 PEFQKAW
-51 EGVKGRIGRLKGL
+51 EDLKGEIVRLKGL
-64 LEGEAPLAEVL
+64 LEESALLEEVL
-75 AALDALQEEATPLWA
+75 TSLDTLSEKATPLWA
-90 YLYARFTANTQ
+90 YLYARYSADTR

-112 EMLFLDFQRLRPR
+112 QVLFLDFQRLRPR
-125 LTRYLALQEPE
+125 LTRYLALQDPE
-136 EAGPYRILVVE
+136 EAGPYRLLVEE

-171 RQAWSKLHES
+171 RAAWDKLHES
-181 LTSQIAARVD
+181 LTSQITAVVD
-191 GEELP
+191 GEEMP
-196 ITKVRNLYFHPEE
+196 ISQVRNLYFRPEE

-228 PLAYA
+228 PLAFA

-242 VLHRRRG
+242 VLNRRRG
-249 YKDDLEPSLLR
+249 YRDDLEPTLHE
-260 NRIRRKTLLAL
+260 NRITRKAL
-271 QEAVREALPLFR
+271 KAMQEAVGESLPLFR
-283 RYFHLKA
+283 RYFLLKA

-300 WDLFAPIGQG
+300 WDLFAPIGKG
-310 RRWTLEEARRFIR
+310 RRWTLEEARRFIV
-323 EKLTAFV
+323 EKLAAFL
-330 PGAAQVAE
+330 PQAAQVAE
-338 AAFAE
+338 AAFQE

-396 LAQAPA
+396 LKEAPA
-402 ALREVPMTLAETA
+402 SLRRVPMTLAETA

-452 DIHSRF
+452 DIYSRF
-458 LFESWVFQKRK
+458 LFESWVFQRRK
-469 ERELSPRE
+469 ARELSPRE

-521 LLFGLAVYEAAK
+521 LLFGLAVYQEAK
-533 EDPGFAEGYERLL
+533 EDPGFAGRYEALL
-546 AESGMHFAEELGRRF
+546 AESGRYRAKELALRF
-561 GFDLESPA
+561 GFDLESVD
-569 FWRKGLKVLADKVEA
+569 FWRRGIRV
-584 LEERLS
+584 LEEKVAQLERMISP

>member
-1 MAFPVNQGKD
+1 M
-11 LGHAQGADPRVRYS
+11 
-25 RGMTETTW
+25 ETTW

-44 PEFRRAW
+44 PEFQRAW
-51 EGVKGRIGRLKGL
+51 EGLKGRIAGLKGL
-64 LEGEAPLAEVL
+64 LEGEAPLPEVL
-75 AALDALQEEATPLWA
+75 AALDAFLEEATPLRA
-90 YLYARFTANTQ
+90 YLYARYSADTQ

-112 EMLFLDFQRLRPR
+112 EVLFLDFQRLRPR
-125 LTRYLALQEPE
+125 LTRYLALKDPE
-136 EAGPYRILVVE
+136 EAGPYRLLVEE
-147 AKEEALHMMPEG
+147 AKEEALHLMPEG

-171 RQAWSKLHES
+171 RQAWDKLHES
-181 LTSQIAARVD
+181 LTSQTTAVVD
-191 GEELP
+191 GEEMP
-196 ITKVRNLYFHPEE
+196 ITKARNLYLHPEE
-209 AVRKKAYEAELKAW
+209 EVRKKAYEAELKAW

-228 PLAYA
+228 PLAFA

-242 VLHRRRG
+242 VLNRRRG
-249 YKDDLEPSLLR
+249 YRDDLEPTLIKNR
-260 NRIRRKTLLAL
+260 NTRKAL
-271 QEAVREALPLFR
+271 QAMQEAVRESLPLFR
-283 RYFHLKA
+283 RYFLLKA

-300 WDLFAPIGQG
+300 WDLFAPLGQG
-310 RRWTLEEARRFIR
+310 RRWTLEEARDFLVA
-323 EKLTAFV
+323 KLAALV

-338 AAFAE
+338 EAFRE

-357 AYCMPRGGGKSLI
+357 AYCMARGGGKSLI

-396 LAQAPA
+396 LKEVPA
-402 ALREVPMTLAETA
+402 SLRRIPMTLAETA

-458 LFESWVFQKRK
+458 LFESWVFQRRK
-469 ERELSPRE
+469 ARELSPRE
-477 FKELMLKAQEEAYGE
+477 FKELMVRAQDEAYGE

-521 LLFGLAVYEAAK
+521 LLFGLAVFQEAK
-533 EDPGFAEGYERLL
+533 EDPGFAGRYEALL
-546 AESGMHFAEELGRRF
+546 AESGRYRAKELALRF
-561 GFDLESPA
+561 GFDLESVD
-569 FWRKGLKVLADKVEA
+569 FWRKGLQVLAGKVEA
-584 LEERLS
+584 LEERLTRG